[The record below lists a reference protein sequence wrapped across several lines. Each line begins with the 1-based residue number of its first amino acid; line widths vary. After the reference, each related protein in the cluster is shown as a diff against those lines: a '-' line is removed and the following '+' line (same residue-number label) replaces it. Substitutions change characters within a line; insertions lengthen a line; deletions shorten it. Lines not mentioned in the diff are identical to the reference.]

1 MKKIGELFSF
11 IVIYIIVVSV
21 GVMLDICCTV
31 LFDTEMLSINEII
44 TIAGIMLV
52 INFIFWKS
60 MGK

>member
-21 GVMLDICCTV
+21 GVMLDVCCTV
-31 LFDTEMLSINEII
+31 LFSTEMLSINEII